1 MDRESLTPKE
11 LVDLSKELIDQF
23 NTIKEQRSEISAQ
36 NGDKDTGVLLSLTKL
51 MREILE
57 FHVWSLQKGKS
68 LSFILVTTP
77 SNLFSARFAHCWA
90 LRRE

>member
-11 LVDLSKELIDQF
+11 LVDLSKELVDQF
-23 NTIKEQRSEISAQ
+23 NTTKEQRREIPAQ
-36 NGDKDTGVLLSLTKL
+36 NGDEDTEILLMLTKL

-57 FHVWSLQKGKS
+57 LHVWSLQKGKS
-68 LSFILVTTP
+68 LSFIPVTTP

-90 LRRE
+90 LRRK